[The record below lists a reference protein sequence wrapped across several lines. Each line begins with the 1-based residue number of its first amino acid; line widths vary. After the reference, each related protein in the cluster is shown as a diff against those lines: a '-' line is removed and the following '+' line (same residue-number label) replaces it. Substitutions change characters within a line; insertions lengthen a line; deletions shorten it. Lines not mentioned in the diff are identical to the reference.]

1 MAMEAFG
8 RHAIFG
14 GVSAD
19 PSGAMARMMRVLVR
33 VEAGP
38 GVGLG
43 HLQRCLALASA
54 LRGQRIECAI
64 LAADEPAVQGRIRG
78 SGFTAFPLKDVEPG
92 SEGDWTAA
100 LEIAAQERCGGVVV
114 DSYRIDERYV
124 SELRAAGLV
133 VTAID
138 DMAHFPIECHLVVN
152 SGVEAESLQYRP
164 LASDTRFLLGP
175 RYAML
180 GDGFWNVEP
189 RRVGA
194 EVKEVLVTMG
204 GADGHNLT
212 PAVLEA
218 LESLRGDFSVA
229 AVIGPFF
236 QNEAEVEA
244 MASRCHRRV
253 RLVRIPDSVRSLMLK
268 ADLAI
273 SAAGQTL
280 YELAATGTPA
290 VAAQVAENQADNLRG
305 FSQHG
310 VITPI
315 SFGGRE
321 QFQRA
326 LAQVLS
332 SLLTCPQRRLQM
344 SQAGQR
350 LVDGLGAKRV
360 AAVMAEMLEG
370 HA

>member
-1 MAMEAFG
+1 MT
-8 RHAIFG
+8 
-14 GVSAD
+14 
-19 PSGAMARMMRVLVR
+19 RVLVR
-33 VEAGP
+33 VEAGSR
-38 GVGLG
+38 VGLG

-54 LRGQRIECAI
+54 IRGQGIECAF

-78 SGFTAFPLKDVEPG
+78 SGFTAIPLKDVEPG
-92 SEGDWTAA
+92 SEDDLTAA
-100 LEIAAQERCGGVVV
+100 LEIAAQERCSGVVV
-114 DSYRIDERYV
+114 DSYRIDERYL
-124 SELRAAGLV
+124 SELRAARLV
-133 VTAID
+133 VTVID
-138 DMAHFPIECHLVVN
+138 DTARFPIGCHLVVN
-152 SGVEAESLQYRP
+152 GGVEAESVANRP
-164 LASDTRFLLGP
+164 SASDTRFLLGP

-180 GDGFWNVEP
+180 GEGFWNVEP
-189 RRVGA
+189 EPRKVA
-194 EVKEVLVTMG
+194 DEVKEVLVMMG
-204 GADGHNLT
+204 GADGCNLT
-212 PAVLEA
+212 PAVLGA
-218 LESLRGDFSVA
+218 LDSLRGDFSVT

-236 QNEAEVEA
+236 ENGAEVEA
-244 MASRCHRRV
+244 IASRCHRRV
-253 RLVRIPDSVRSLMLK
+253 RLVRIPGSVQSLMLK

-305 FSQHG
+305 FSRHG
-310 VITPI
+310 VISPI

-321 QFQRA
+321 QFQRV

-332 SLLTCPQRRLQM
+332 PLLTCPHRRQQM

-370 HA
+370 NA

>member
-1 MAMEAFG
+1 MASMT
-8 RHAIFG
+8 
-14 GVSAD
+14 
-19 PSGAMARMMRVLVR
+19 RVLVR
-33 VEAGP
+33 VEAGS

-54 LRGQRIECAI
+54 IREQGIECAF

-78 SGFTAFPLKDVEPG
+78 SGFTAIPLQDVEPG
-92 SEGDWTAA
+92 SEDDRTAA
-100 LEIAAQERCGGVVV
+100 LEIATQERCSGVVV
-114 DSYRIDERYV
+114 DSYRIDERYL

-138 DMAHFPIECHLVVN
+138 DMARFPIGCHLVVN
-152 SGVEAESLQYRP
+152 GGVEAESLAYCP
-164 LASDTRFLLGP
+164 SASDTRFLLGP

-180 GDGFWNVEP
+180 GEEFWNVEP
-189 RRVGA
+189 RSVA
-194 EVKEVLVTMG
+194 NKVKEVLVMMG
-204 GADGHNLT
+204 GADGCNLT

-218 LESLRGDFSVA
+218 LDSLRGDFSVA

-236 QNEAEVEA
+236 ENGAEVEA
-244 MASRCHRRV
+244 IASRCHRRV
-253 RLVRIPDSVRSLMLK
+253 RLVRIPDSVQSLMLK

-280 YELAATGTPA
+280 YEFAATGTPA
-290 VAAQVAENQADNLRG
+290 VAAQVAENQANNLRG

-310 VITPI
+310 VICPI

-321 QFQRA
+321 QFQRV
-326 LAQVLS
+326 LAQVLP
-332 SLLTCPQRRLQM
+332 SLLTCPQRRREM
-344 SQAGQR
+344 SRAGQR

-360 AAVMAEMLEG
+360 AAVMAKMLEG
-370 HA
+370 NA